1 MAMPFLTL
9 LVTLALLC
17 LSHNARAQVL
27 LIIDVSDINNIT
39 FTATGN
45 FPLID
50 NDEFTG
56 ADGFT
61 LINLLTESTDSENY
75 LLTTTL
81 ASNGPGPYDEIK
93 GLDFSST
100 DTENFSPGF
109 DLWIYRFEETELQN
123 FSILSA
129 AFSGAAVID
138 LEGNNIVIKGSG
150 GGDIMLGGAPDKK
163 GAKIGE
169 YQVIPEPGSIALLS
183 LGLLSLALAA
193 RRRLHQSAKS
203 ES

>member
-1 MAMPFLTL
+1 
-9 LVTLALLC
+9 
-17 LSHNARAQVL
+17 
-27 LIIDVSDINNIT
+27 
-39 FTATGN
+39 
-45 FPLID
+45 
-50 NDEFTG
+50 
-56 ADGFT
+56 
-61 LINLLTESTDSENY
+61 
-75 LLTTTL
+75 
-81 ASNGPGPYDEIK
+81 
-93 GLDFSST
+93 
-100 DTENFSPGF
+100 NFSPGF
-109 DLWIYRFEETELQN
+109 DLWIYRFEETEFQN